1 MDRSRWA
8 RISQLRHFSLSEFSA
23 AKILPMG
30 QSQIRS
36 TPTDNVETV
45 KKRTYIGLVAAVVV
59 LGAAVFFGYRRW
71 NVPNGSPREEMLALM
86 PTDASAVFFADLGG
100 LRQAPLIAQLYAWA
114 PKPQADADYAQFVN
128 ETGFDFE
135 RDLERI
141 AIAVKKRAQDYTLFA
156 ILDGN
161 FDRQKISAYAL
172 KDGSI
177 ARTGAR
183 EIFSVPISGT
193 TRKISF
199 AFLKNGRIALTNDPN
214 LALFLDAKRR
224 SEGVA
229 EWRARFQRLAGS
241 TVFAVVRQ
249 DAALGS
255 ALSAQAPGGYRSPQL
270 SALLDQLQWVTLAG
284 KPENDRLRIV
294 AEGECTAEAT
304 ARQLADVLNGV
315 VIIAESGLNDARTRR
330 GLDPAMREAYLEL
343 LKGADVSK
351 LDRGDTKSVRLILEI
366 TPNLLEAVLASARG
380 SSPARTARP
389 KL

>member
-1 MDRSRWA
+1 M
-8 RISQLRHFSLSEFSA
+8 
-23 AKILPMG
+23 
-30 QSQIRS
+30 
-36 TPTDNVETV
+36 
-45 KKRTYIGLVAAVVV
+45 KKRTYIGLAAVVV
-59 LGAAVFFGYRRW
+59 LLGSAIFFGYRKW
-71 NVPNGSPREEMLALM
+71 SASNGSPREEMLALM
-86 PTDASAVFFADLGG
+86 PADASAVFFADLGG

-224 SEGVA
+224 SEDVA

-294 AEGECTAEAT
+294 VEGECTAEAT
-304 ARQLADVLNGV
+304 ARQLSDVLNGV
-315 VIIAESGLNDARTRR
+315 VILAESGLNDARTRR
-330 GLDPAMREAYLEL
+330 GLDPTMREAYLEL
-343 LKGADVSK
+343 LKTVDVSK
-351 LDRGDTKSVRLILEI
+351 LDRGDTKSVRLIFEI
-366 TPNLLEAVLASARG
+366 TPTLLEAARASAKH
-380 SSPARTARP
+380 SSTARP
-389 KL
+389 VRPRL